1 MTTEDLDITT
11 ILSAGGKM
19 VLQLL
24 DVQFEFR
31 NIVGG
36 MLKLQYAIYDTVI
49 YEYKMLSVLRQAV
62 FF

>member
-11 ILSAGGKM
+11 ILTAGGEM

-36 MLKLQYAIYDTVI
+36 MLKLQYAIHDTVI
-49 YEYKMLSVLRQAV
+49 YE
-62 FF
+62 